1 MLTNRAIIL
10 GVTGGI
16 AAYKSVDLL
25 RELAKRGANVHVVM
39 TENAQKFVTP
49 LTFQTL
55 SGNPVLDDMYDLYM
69 GSKIGHIVMADI
81 ADLMVIAPATA
92 NILGKIANGIADD
105 LLSAMVMAM
114 KVPVLLAPSMNVNMW
129 ESSFVQNNVGRLKA
143 HGYQFIGPGEGTL
156 ACGATGKGRLADID
170 EIIEKIE
177 DIFTPKD
184 LLGQR
189 VLVTAGPSLEPID
202 PVRYITNRST
212 GKMGFALAKMAR
224 RRGAKV
230 HLITGPH
237 YLTIPRRDIPQVVVR
252 TAREMYK
259 AVMEYYEDCH
269 IVIMAAA
276 VADFRP
282 KDKVKEKIKKRD
294 DSYVLELDKNPD
306 ILKELGEKKGHRIL
320 VGFAAETSDL
330 TEHAE
335 EKLHKKNL
343 DLIVANDVTHPG
355 AGFGVDTNVVKL
367 IDARGR
373 IRKLPLMSKEE
384 TADRILNQVVKLV
397 KQKEKDLPWPRDW

>member
-1 MLTNRAIIL
+1 MLTNKAIIL

-25 RELAKRGANVHVVM
+25 RELTKRSANVHVVM
-39 TENAQKFVTP
+39 TQNAQKFVTP
-49 LTFQTL
+49 LTFQSL

-105 LLSAMVMAM
+105 ILSAMVMAM

-156 ACGATGKGRLADID
+156 ACGTTGKGRLADIE

-237 YLTIPRRDIPQVVVR
+237 YLTVPRRDIPQVVVR

-294 DSYVLELDKNPD
+294 DSYILELDKNPD

-335 EKLHKKNL
+335 EKLRKKNL

-373 IRKLPLMSKEE
+373 IRKLPIMTKEE
-384 TADRILNQVVKLV
+384 AADRILNQVVKLV